1 MPKAIKITRA
11 QAAKELLRRRTCV
24 DDLLEFT
31 EYRLSSY
38 AVAEHHRQICK
49 KLEAVERGEI
59 KRLMIFMPPRHGK
72 SELASKSFP
81 GWYLGRNPTGQ
92 IIACSYN
99 SELAGDFGRSVRN
112 IVNSKEYANIFQG
125 VSLSPDN
132 KAADRWQT
140 NKGGVYVS
148 CGVGSSMTGRGAD
161 VLLIDDPVKD
171 RAEADSPTVRNRIW
185 DWYTSTAYTR
195 LMPGGSIIL
204 IQTRW
209 HMDDLAGRLLA
220 EAEKGG
226 EQWDVLSLP
235 ALDKQNKPLWPEWFP
250 LPELKRIKTAIG
262 SRDWSALYQQ
272 DPAGDDKSGFDERW
286 LKMWRPGNLK
296 NLNKYIICDP
306 AGEKK
311 KTSDYTVFIVFG
323 LGEDGNYYICDWV
336 RDRLNLTER
345 ANVLFNLHK
354 QYRPLAVGYEKYG
367 LQSDIEHY
375 KDVMQRDNYR
385 FDITELGG
393 RMAKNDRIK
402 KLIPL
407 FEAGRVLLPETCVKM
422 DYEGNQVNITQSF
435 VKDEYNLFPVS
446 RHDDMLDCMARIVD
460 PDMRVRFP
468 NLRSN
473 ILTPMP
479 PVANADYK
487 PLDADYG
494 YNHHYVRNR
503 QAMAIGD

>member
-1 MPKAIKITRA
+1 MASRITRA
-11 QAAKELLRRRTCV
+11 AAAKELLRRQ
-24 DDLLEFT
+24 DAQASLLEFT
-31 EYRLSSY
+31 KYRFPNY
-38 AVAEHHRQICK
+38 ASAPHHKLICE

-81 GWYLGRNPTGQ
+81 AWFLGRNPLKQ

-112 IVNSKEYANIFQG
+112 IVNSQEYSNIFND
-125 VSLSPDN
+125 VTLSPDN

-140 NKGGVYVS
+140 NRGGVYVS
-148 CGVGSSMTGRGAD
+148 AGVGSSMTGRGAD
-161 VLLIDDPVKD
+161 ILLIDDPTKD
-171 RAEADSPTVRNRIW
+171 RAEADSPTVRQRVW
-185 DWYTSTAYTR
+185 DWWTSTAYTR
-195 LMPGGSIIL
+195 LMPGGAIII

-209 HMDDLAGRLLA
+209 HMDDLSGRLLK

-235 ALDKQNKPLWPEWFP
+235 AIDKDNEALWPEWFP
-250 LPELKRIKTAIG
+250 LGALKKIKTVIG

-272 DPAGDDKSGFDERW
+272 DPAGDDKSGFDNRW
-286 LKMWRPGNLK
+286 LRMWRPSNLN
-296 NLNKYIICDP
+296 NLNKYIIVDP

-323 LGEDGNYYICDWV
+323 LGEDQNYYICDWV

-367 LQSDIEHY
+367 LQSDIEHFQ
-375 KDVMQRDNYR
+375 DAMQRQNYR
-385 FDITELGG
+385 FQITTLAGST
-393 RMAKNDRIK
+393 AKNDRIK

-407 FEAGRVLLPETCVKM
+407 FEAGRVYLPETCVKR
-422 DYEGNQVNITQSF
+422 DYEGNQINITQSF
-435 VKDEYNLFPVS
+435 IKDEYELFPVAP
-446 RHDDMLDCMARIVD
+446 HDDMLDCMARMVD
-460 PDMRVRFP
+460 PDLHTRFP
-468 NLRSN
+468 LGRSQAPRQ
-473 ILTPMP
+473 TM
-479 PVANADYK
+479 ADDNYK
-487 PLDADYG
+487 PLDMYPG
-494 YNHHYVRNR
+494 HNR
-503 QAMAIGD
+503 RQQIAIG